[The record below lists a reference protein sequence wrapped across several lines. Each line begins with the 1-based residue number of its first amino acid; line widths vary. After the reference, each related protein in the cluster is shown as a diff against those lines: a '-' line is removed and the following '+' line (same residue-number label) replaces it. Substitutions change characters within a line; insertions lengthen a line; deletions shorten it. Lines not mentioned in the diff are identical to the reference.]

1 MMKSLG
7 VVVQDICGLLMLVS
21 VAICAGT
28 NEGWSFERA
37 MLVSILWF
45 EIRSSHNNKEEK

>member
-1 MMKSLG
+1 MKSLG

-45 EIRSSHNNKEEK
+45 AIRSSHDKEEK